1 MTYARKIK
9 DFYFGVPENFN
20 FWGKRRARRS
30 ALQVQSTQSH
40 EP

>member
-9 DFYFGVPENFN
+9 DFYFWALENFN
-20 FWGKRRARRS
+20 FLGKRS